1 MYNKDSYVTVK
12 DMREALNNLDSS
24 FDDHIVILSKDVE
37 GNQYKVLDR
46 DYGFI
51 DNNCKFTPEYDRAY
65 YGSVGFKEL
74 DDNLISSGYTE
85 EDLSQD
91 EFAIDCVVIYP
102 AD

>member
-12 DMREALNNLDSS
+12 ELRECLNDLDSS

-46 DYGFI
+46 YYGFI
-51 DNNCKFTPEYDRAY
+51 DTNTKFTPEYDKAY
-65 YGSVGFKEL
+65 HGNVGFKEL
-74 DDNLISSGYTE
+74 DDNLISLGYTE

-91 EFAIDCVVIYP
+91 ESAIDCVVIYP